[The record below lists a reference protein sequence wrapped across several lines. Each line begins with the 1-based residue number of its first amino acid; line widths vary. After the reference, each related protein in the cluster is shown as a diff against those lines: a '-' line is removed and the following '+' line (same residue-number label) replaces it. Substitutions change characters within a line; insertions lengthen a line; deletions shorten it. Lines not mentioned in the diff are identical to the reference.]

1 MINIGAQW
9 SFTSLWAEL
18 SKGIVYCSDSTENLF
33 KVIKKSSLKNPLSI
47 YCNSLLFF
55 VTTTTTTILNPPLH
69 TEIQKYKL
77 IYMLWLNFILG
88 LNFIFFCF
96 KVII

>member
-9 SFTSLWAEL
+9 SFISLWAEV

-33 KVIKKSSLKNPLSI
+33 KVIKKSSLQYPLSI
-47 YCNSLLFF
+47 YCNSLIFF
-55 VTTTTTTILNPPLH
+55 VTTTTTILNPPLH

-88 LNFIFFCF
+88 LNFIFCF
-96 KVII
+96 KLII